1 MPGDGEGIVRRGEPR
16 WRPAKEELGEAMASI
31 TTERGRSGYG
41 ASLPG
46 ADQLSWYFFRVSGVL
61 LVVLAVGHVFFTHY
75 LNVPSDTTFDFVSK
89 RWANPL
95 WRTFDWLLLLMA
107 LWHGLMG
114 LRISVTDYV
123 RSAGWRVLG
132 HSAVWVLGLLFTAVG
147 SITIFTFSEEASRN
161 NTGPL
166 SGSFWIADVLGWS
179 LVVFAA
185 VIYLGA
191 LALAIYVGRH
201 VRVGERPIY
210 AGDVGQYAWVL
221 HRATG
226 LGILFFLLVHIIDIM
241 LIGLGRDVYDKSV
254 EFYGRAF
261 LLPMEIAL
269 VGAVIYHT
277 LNGLRIILIDFWSMG
292 TRRQRQLFWVALL
305 GSVALTI
312 PSAIIILA
320 NEL

>member
-1 MPGDGEGIVRRGEPR
+1 
-16 WRPAKEELGEAMASI
+16 MALM
-31 TTERGRSGYG
+31 TTERTRSGYG

-61 LVVLAVGHVFFTHY
+61 LVVLALGHLFITHY
-75 LNVPSDTTFDFVSK
+75 LNVPSETTFDFVSD

-123 RSAGWRVLG
+123 RPAGWRVLG
-132 HSAVWVLGLLFTAVG
+132 HSSVWVLGLIFTAVG
-147 SITIFTFSEEASRN
+147 SITIFTFDEAAARDNS
-161 NTGPL
+161 GPL
-166 SGSFWIADVLGWS
+166 AGELWIATVLE
-179 LVVFAA
+179 VFLFAFA
-185 VIYLGA
+185 VATYVGA
-191 LALAIYVGRH
+191 IALAIYVGKHIRL
-201 VRVGERPIY
+201 GSRPIY
-210 AGDVGQYAWVL
+210 AGDVGQYAWIM

-226 LGILFFLLVHIIDIM
+226 LGVLFFLLVHIIDIM

-254 EFYGRAF
+254 HAYGKAF

-292 TRRQRQLFWVALL
+292 TRRQRQLFWGALI
-305 GSVALTI
+305 GSVVLTI
-312 PSAIIILA
+312 PSAIIIFA